1 VSILGELLLQIF
13 VHFPAELVGAGI
25 RGAAAG
31 RNDRRLLSDG
41 QVRCGIRA
49 STGRVL
55 NIGTE
60 WSVGMASFS
69 EGRVHFVPRM
79 GIVGDRTID
88 VLDLSPCETE
98 PVVGLEGFRAFTL
111 ATAKGNLLWAIPPG
125 VADDVV
131 ALVRPVGLDAP
142 SERPP
147 HPPRSTDA

>member
-1 VSILGELLLQIF
+1 MSILGELLLQIF
-13 VHFPAELVGAGI
+13 VQIPLDLIGGGI

-60 WSVGMASFS
+60 WSVGTASVS

-98 PVVGLEGFRAFTL
+98 PIVGLEGFRAFTL
-111 ATAKGNLLWAIPPG
+111 ATAKGDLRWAIPPG

-131 ALVRPVGLDAP
+131 ALVRPASAD
-142 SERPP
+142 
-147 HPPRSTDA
+147 